1 MTKKEPPTKIKA
13 SVVNMALVEASLA
26 AKGQPVGGTDG
37 QKLDRLQA
45 WYQKNTPKAR
55 IADCSTCG
63 GESDVEEPKC
73 PYCGDGEVAD
83 APIIPT
89 VPATSGKVAL
99 DDPPATP
106 PPPSL
111 PPPPPRGETLN
122 IPPPPPPPSG
132 VVPYRRGAASPNV
145 VETTGGEG
153 VSTPV
158 TEEALDEAVRAISD
172 LMVSAA
178 DKLWEVGNA
187 IREVFDQSLWTARKN
202 EDGSARYK
210 SWGHFCE
217 VELGISHG
225 HSLKLIDVA
234 REFTREQVR
243 QIGPTKLHITLQVP
257 KGEAR
262 DRLLGIAP
270 TVNKAELSKVAKIE
284 VEKAEVEAKT
294 KTGRSTGR
302 GGKGKTGKGGAGSH
316 VAGPP
321 RTGGRKPDK
330 ITVAMLVNRVE
341 MLPVNEKGA
350 KQKQRIT
357 GAPLVAEERLFNGV
371 RQRVIVTNDDD
382 GYVMVIV
389 ERSRE

>member
-1 MTKKEPPTKIKA
+1 MKKEQVKVNT
-13 SVVNMALVEASLA
+13 SVVRMALVEGMLD
-26 AKGQPVGGTDG
+26 AKGLSAGGTDQ
-37 QKLDRLQA
+37 QKLERLQA
-45 WYQKNTPKAR
+45 WYQKNTPKSR

-63 GESDVEEPKC
+63 GESDVEEPRC

-83 APIIPT
+83 EQAVDD
-89 VPATSGKVAL
+89 VPATSGKTSH
-99 DDPPATP
+99 DPPATP
-106 PPPSL
+106 PPPAPSSEAA
-111 PPPPPRGETLN
+111 PAPAGETLN
-122 IPPPPPPPSG
+122 IPPAPPPPVG
-132 VVPYRRGAASPNV
+132 LVPYRRGAKRAVPKV
-145 VETTGGEG
+145 VETTGVEI
-153 VSTPV
+153 VTPPP
-158 TEEALDEAVRAISD
+158 TEEALNDAVQHISD
-172 LMVSAA
+172 LMIGAA

-187 IREVFDQSLWTARKN
+187 IKEVFEQGLWTARKN
-202 EDGSARYK
+202 DDGSAKYK

-270 TVNKAELSKVAKIE
+270 SVNKAELAKAA
-284 VEKAEVEAKT
+284 KAEVEAEASKP
-294 KTGRSTGR
+294 KAARSTGR
-302 GGKGKTGKGGAGSH
+302 GGKGKAGKGGAGSH

-341 MLPVNEKGA
+341 ISPLNEKGA
-350 KQKQRIT
+350 KQKLKI
-357 GAPLVAEERLFNGV
+357 GSPLVAEERLFNGV

-382 GYVMVIV
+382 GFVLVII